1 MMATLNRVR
10 VTTLALSTAAFIA
23 ASTLAIA
30 QDSERPPLDVPY
42 VPTPPEVVEKML
54 QMAQVR
60 AGDYVID
67 LGCGDGRI
75 AIAAA
80 KLGAKALG
88 VDIDPRRIEDANEN
102 AKKEGMGAD
111 KVSFRRQ
118 NLFETEIDQASV
130 ITMYLLTTVNMKLR
144 PKLLELK
151 AGTRVVSHAFELG
164 DWRPDE
170 TAQIGFRHAF
180 LWIVPAKAGGRWQ
193 IESGGMRGTLELD
206 QTFQRLTGRAEIGG
220 KSLAVSD
227 GSLRGTNIEF
237 TLEDGRK
244 FRGRVDGGR
253 MQSIEQGAGAW
264 QATRSS

>member
-1 MMATLNRVR
+1 MIVALNRVR

-23 ASTLAIA
+23 VSALALA
-30 QDSERPPLDVPY
+30 QDTERPPLDVPY

-54 QMAQVR
+54 QMAQVK

-80 KLGAKALG
+80 KLGARALG
-88 VDIDPRRIEDANEN
+88 VDIDPRRIEDAHEN
-102 AKKEGMGAD
+102 AKKEGVVGR
-111 KVSFRRQ
+111 VSFRRQ
-118 NLFETEIDQASV
+118 NLFETEIGEASV
-130 ITMYLLTTVNMKLR
+130 VTMYLLTTVNMKLR

-151 AGTRVVSHAFELG
+151 PGTRVVSHAFELG

-193 IESGGMRGTLELD
+193 FESGASSGTLDLD
-206 QTFQRLTGRAEIGG
+206 QTYQRLSGRAEIGG
-220 KSLAVSD
+220 KSLAVTD
-227 GSLRGTNIEF
+227 GRVRGTDIEF

-244 FRGRVDGGR
+244 FRGRVDGSR
-253 MQSIEQGAGAW
+253 MQSLEQGADAW
-264 QATRSS
+264 RAARSS

>member
-1 MMATLNRVR
+1 MIASLNRMR

-23 ASTLAIA
+23 VSTLALA
-30 QDSERPPLDVPY
+30 QDSERPSLDVPY

-54 QMAQVR
+54 EMAEVK

-80 KLGAKALG
+80 KRGAKALG

-102 AKKEGMGAD
+102 ARKEGMAG

-118 NLFETEIDQASV
+118 NLFESEIGEASV
-130 ITMYLLTTVNMKLR
+130 ITMYLLTTVNLKLR

-151 AGTRVVSHAFELG
+151 PGTRVVSHAFELG
-164 DWRPDE
+164 DWRPDQ

-193 IESGGMRGTLELD
+193 FEGGGERGILELE
-206 QTFQRLTGRAEIGG
+206 QSFQRLTGRAEIGG
-220 KSLAVSD
+220 KSVAVAD
-227 GSLRGTNIEF
+227 GRLRGTEIEL

-244 FRGRVDGGR
+244 FRGRVEGSR
-253 MQSIEQGAGAW
+253 MRSVPGPTSW
-264 QATRSS
+264 QATRAS

>member
-1 MMATLNRVR
+1 MITSLNRVR
-10 VTTLALSTAAFIA
+10 ATTLALSTAAFIA
-23 ASTLAIA
+23 VSALALA
-30 QDSERPPLDVPY
+30 QDAERPSLDVPF

-54 QMAQVR
+54 QMAQVK

-102 AKKEGMGAD
+102 AKKEGMTAD

-118 NLFETEIDQASV
+118 NLFETEIGEASV

-151 AGTRVVSHAFELG
+151 PGTRVVSHAFELG

-180 LWIVPAKAGGRWQ
+180 FWIVPAKVGGRWQ
-193 IESGGMRGTLELD
+193 FESGGVRGTLDLD
-206 QTFQRLTGRAEIGG
+206 QVYQRLTGRAEIGG
-220 KSLAVSD
+220 KSLAVTD
-227 GSLRGTNIEF
+227 GRLRGTEIEF

-244 FRGRVDGGR
+244 FRGRVDGSR
-253 MQSIEQGAGAW
+253 MQSLEQGASAW
-264 QATRSS
+264 QATKA